1 MRIASRVLPSSEDLQ
16 WLRKQAVS
24 AVVSKRLG
32 ERCRII
38 LRAAEG
44 LAIFLLLMEKM
55 PVPVPFHLSRT
66 VRPGEFTFSIA
77 ILSGAGITRK
87 PWVAGI
93 PSRPTTT
100 AI

>member
-32 ERCRII
+32 ERRRII

-44 LAIFLLLMEKM
+44 RAIFLLLMEKM
-55 PVPVPFHLSRT
+55 PVPFHLSRT